1 MISDLGIPKGSPNN
15 SSNRA
20 NYINNTLMARFMVQL
35 GFNFCI
41 SKKIVEI
48 LSGGGSKLPLD
59 ETLVTEI
66 SGRYICDR

>member
-48 LSGGGSKLPLD
+48 LSGATHPVFNFPR
-59 ETLVTEI
+59 TL
-66 SGRYICDR
+66 SFDLWQH

>member
-48 LSGGGSKLPLD
+48 LSGGV
-59 ETLVTEI
+59 ETPP
-66 SGRYICDR
+66 G